1 VAAIDHDERLD
12 DALKRAFRFI
22 AKRERTVFQVS
33 ERLQRDGIEAPIIKE
48 AVGQMV
54 ADGYLNDERFAQ
66 LFAEDR
72 RRLDGWGSERIIA
85 RLRESGVSEAIIDS
99 QVGSRGREQE
109 VDDAVR
115 VLEERL
121 PSKPTDPKERDRALG
136 ILARR
141 GYSLEVAYQ
150 AVRDFERG

>member
-1 VAAIDHDERLD
+1 MAAIDHDERLD

-22 AKRERTVFQVS
+22 AKRERTASQVS
-33 ERLQRDGIEAPIIKE
+33 ERLQRDGIETPIINE
-48 AVGQMV
+48 VVEQML
-54 ADGYLNDERFAQ
+54 ADGYIDDERFAQ

-72 RRLDGWGSERIIA
+72 RRLDGWGSERIVA
-85 RLRESGVSEAIIDS
+85 RLREAGVSEEIIES
-99 QVGSRGREQE
+99 QVGSRGHQQE

-121 PSKPTDPKERDRALG
+121 PAKPSDPKERERALG

-141 GYSLEVAYQ
+141 GYSLDVAYQ
-150 AVRDFERG
+150 AVRDFERR